1 MRVFLCLIIMLSG
14 KNSLNNIMNIKNVI
28 FDSGAVMFDWNPEK
42 ITKKFT
48 DNVELQK
55 RIQTELYYH
64 QDWIDFDC
72 AVITEKEAISR
83 ASERLEISL
92 VETKK
97 LFAQTKESLVLMPK
111 TFELLKKVK
120 SKDIKTYCLSNIS
133 PELFKYLFDRYNLF
147 NLFDGIVTSGAENVA
162 KPDKRI
168 FEILFERYEL
178 KPQQCLFID
187 DSEANTATA
196 SMLGVSSITF
206 KGTEACYN
214 KIKKYL

>member
-1 MRVFLCLIIMLSG
+1 MYVSG
-14 KNSLNNIMNIKNVI
+14 KNSLNNTTNIKNVI
-28 FDSGAVMFDWNPEK
+28 FDLGAVMFDWNPEK
-42 ITKKFT
+42 ITENFT
-48 DNVELQK
+48 GDVELQK

-83 ASERLEISL
+83 ASERLEIPL
-92 VETKK
+92 METEK
-97 LFAQTKESLVLMPK
+97 LFEQTKESLALIPE

-120 SKDIKTYCLSNIS
+120 NKEINAYCLSNIS

-147 NLFDGIVTSGAENVA
+147 NLFDGIVTSGVENVA
-162 KPDKRI
+162 KPDNRI

-178 KPQQCLFID
+178 NPQQCLFID

-196 SMLGVSSITF
+196 SMLGVNSITF
-206 KGTEACYN
+206 KGTVSCYN
-214 KIKKYL
+214 KIEQYL